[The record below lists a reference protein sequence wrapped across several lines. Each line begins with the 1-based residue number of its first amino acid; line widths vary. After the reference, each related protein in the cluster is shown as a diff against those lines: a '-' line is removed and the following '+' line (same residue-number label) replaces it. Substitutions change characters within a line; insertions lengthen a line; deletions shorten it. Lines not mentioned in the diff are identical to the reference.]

1 MAMCIKMHCV
11 AVDALWRINFHFI
24 LWEISLEE
32 VLDGY
37 LTWCFIWKHIFGTSI
52 HFVIKSFHDDQDD
65 VDVEG
70 SWAWLGPPWEISV
83 REWRH
88 LNIET
93 DKSAKMATR
102 DQCLFYHLSLFPLTN
117 TRYYCLNN
125 WMMFFQMLSKIPD
138 WFIMCRWKVQK
149 NANHNNFCNLFLKC
163 LLMDMRHPY
172 HISIFAPPPVFQM
185 EKVWRLFIGFCLSD
199 NQTELQWREISSKFT
214 AASLRVRQHLVDHY
228 GAKSDACN

>member
-1 MAMCIKMHCV
+1 M
-11 AVDALWRINFHFI
+11 
-24 LWEISLEE
+24 
-32 VLDGY
+32 
-37 LTWCFIWKHIFGTSI
+37 
-52 HFVIKSFHDDQDD
+52 
-65 VDVEG
+65 EG

-125 WMMFFQMLSKIPD
+125 WMIFFQMLSKIPD

-172 HISIFAPPPVFQM
+172 HISIFAPTTRQNCSGERYLQNLM
-185 EKVWRLFIGFCLSD
+185 RLLWESD
-199 NQTELQWREISSKFT
+199 NILLVTMGPNLMHATDVFKKTFCKLNLIALAHSQWSRTVKFCGVHT
-214 AASLRVRQHLVDHY
+214 LE
-228 GAKSDACN
+228 